1 MTCPICGAEGNVVHR
16 TAPNTINNTDGTT
29 TIVAMHYSHCTC
41 CGSDFTDYDQSI
53 RNKLNMQ
60 ESVAIKKLKGIIAAL
75 ECGLEVHNLTDEL
88 QRVLEEVMRI
98 QPERDED
105 VEQQINKLTA
115 DRNYYQL
122 HMESVKQHL
131 NEITTQYVD
140 LQREHNALRE
150 VTIELTD
157 SNVALLKQCSDL
169 TNAVNQIAT
178 ICTKVQS

>member
-1 MTCPICGAEGNVVHR
+1 
-16 TAPNTINNTDGTT
+16 
-29 TIVAMHYSHCTC
+29 
-41 CGSDFTDYDQSI
+41 
-53 RNKLNMQ
+53 MQ

-98 QPERDED
+98 QPEQNEN

-140 LQREHNALRE
+140 LQREHNTLRE